1 MNVIF
6 TIDKLDMGGAARVV
20 YELVKNIDKSC
31 FTLKIICIDGR
42 TNSFLE
48 KQMLT
53 EDYAIIFLKNPRLKK
68 KILLYRIIN
77 RLFFIFFD
85 IISILRLRKELRK
98 SKPDIVHAHQYGIW
112 AGYWT
117 MGNNI
122 PLITTVHSRP
132 DGTFNRLTEKIILK
146 RSILLHRNIF
156 VAISK
161 HNLDSIKSYW
171 HLDSK
176 YARYVNNGINIGS
189 FFSVPH
195 DSFTFI
201 NISRQDKN
209 KNQSLIIRAFSRLFH
224 EDPSI
229 PMKLFLVGDGDT
241 HGLLKKEAE
250 NLGVTNMV
258 TFPGYVSSAAQYLSC
273 SDVYI
278 SSANREGLSLSV
290 LEAMASKLPVIATDA
305 GGVRDLA
312 GENGILI
319 PCNDEYSL
327 YAAMKKLRDNKEM
340 RLFKGRKS
348 FEMVQDY
355 SAINMAKKYCDL
367 YQEFSAAK

>member
-132 DGTFNRLTEKIILK
+132 DGTFNRLTEKIILR

-156 VAISK
+156 VAISEY
-161 HNLDSIKSYW
+161 NLGLIKSYW
-171 HLDSK
+171 HLDDK
-176 YARYVNNGINIGS
+176 YARYVNNGISIDNFYSI
-189 FFSVPH
+189 PH
-195 DSFTFI
+195 DSFTYI
-201 NISRQDKN
+201 NVSRQDKN
-209 KNQSLIIRAFSRLFH
+209 KNQSLIIRAFSKLFH
-224 EDPSI
+224 ENPSI

-241 HGLLKKEAE
+241 HNSLIKETE
-250 NLGVTNMV
+250 SLGIESLVNFT
-258 TFPGYVSSAAQYLSC
+258 GYVSSAEQYLSC
-273 SDVYI
+273 SDVYV

-290 LEAMASKLPVIATDA
+290 LEAMATKLPVIATDA

-319 PCNDEYSL
+319 PCNDEQSMFS
-327 YAAMKKLRDNKEM
+327 AMKKLRDNRE
-340 RLFKGRKS
+340 LCLSKGRKS
-348 FEMVQDY
+348 FEMVQDF
-355 SAINMAKKYCDL
+355 SAVNMAKNYCNL
-367 YQEFSAAK
+367 YRECAVI